1 MMGQTVLVIRVIFAF
16 IPPWFKFRR
25 GRRRNARLRDSYS
38 DNVKTPAPIVN
49 DTPNVLQN
57 PAGFARRMALLRGQ
71 VSETAGISMDFRRA
85 AMLRE
90 ALRHAHAVG
99 DY

>member
-1 MMGQTVLVIRVIFAF
+1 MTL
-16 IPPWFKFRR
+16 
-25 GRRRNARLRDSYS
+25 
-38 DNVKTPAPIVN
+38 
-49 DTPNVLQN
+49 NVLQN